1 MIRLINSAQFLGPG
15 MHMHKTLVRYR
26 HIEAMIT
33 MGRHL
38 PQTRA
43 DHQQQI
49 RSLHAVDQR
58 RIGPDPHMSG
68 ISWRAII
75 DQRLAAE

>member
-49 RSLHAVDQR
+49 RSF
-58 RIGPDPHMSG
+58 M
-68 ISWRAII
+68 
-75 DQRLAAE
+75 RLTSAGLAPIPICPA